1 MIIGKNRP
9 AVIENIKNAAE
20 RGDFYAKVEID
31 DPVLTAEQS
40 DEIIQNY
47 LKSRKT
53 FPFKIKSFLARRV
66 ANILT
71 FTLNRKTDIVGIE
84 KLHEIKGGA
93 IITSNHFSPIENTV
107 IRHLVKKLDKRRIN
121 IVCQVTNLAM
131 TGAIGFLMNY
141 GDTVPISDNFRYM
154 QRDFSNVLA
163 KLIEKDEYVLIYP
176 EKEMWFNYRK
186 PRKFKRGAY
195 YYAARLNVPVIS
207 CFVEMQDLPQ
217 NDKGDFNKV
226 KYTVHILDV
235 MYPDSNKTVKENS
248 VEMCQKDYE
257 LKKEAYERAYN
268 KPLIYTFDQ
277 HDIAGWTGTL
287 DYN

>member
-1 MIIGKNRP
+1 MIIGKNRLE
-9 AVIENIKNAAE
+9 VIKNIKKSAE
-20 RGDFYAKVEID
+20 CKDFYAKVEID

-40 DEIIQNY
+40 DEIIKNY
-47 LKSRKT
+47 LKSRVT
-53 FPFKIKSFLARRV
+53 LAYKIKSFFARAL

-71 FTLNRKTDIVGIE
+71 FALNRKTEIFGIE
-84 KLHEIKGGA
+84 KLSGIKGGA
-93 IITSNHFSPIENTV
+93 IITSNHFSPIENTA

-131 TGAIGFLMNY
+131 TGAVGFLMNY

-154 QRDFSNVLA
+154 QRDFTNVLA
-163 KLIEKDEYVLIYP
+163 ELIEKDEYVLIYP

-186 PRKFKRGAY
+186 PRDFKRGAY

-207 CFVEMQDLPQ
+207 CFVEMQDLPER
-217 NDKGDFNKV
+217 DKGDFNKV

-248 VEMCQKDYE
+248 VEMCQKDYQ
-257 LKKEAYERAYN
+257 LKKEAYEKVYS
-268 KPLIYTFDQ
+268 KPLTYTFEK
-277 HDIAGWTGTL
+277 HDIAGWTGVM
-287 DYN
+287 DF